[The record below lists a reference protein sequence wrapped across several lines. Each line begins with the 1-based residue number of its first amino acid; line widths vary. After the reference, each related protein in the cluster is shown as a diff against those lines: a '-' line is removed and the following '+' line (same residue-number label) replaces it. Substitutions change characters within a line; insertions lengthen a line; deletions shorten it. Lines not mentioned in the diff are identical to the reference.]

1 MKVKFDIACSLR
13 FLLLDLSQ
21 VGQRRRHV
29 WEHAGEGDRAGD
41 EGDGGGPEE
50 ELRGGA
56 EAVSVECYT
65 WYGV

>member
-1 MKVKFDIACSLR
+1 MKFDVACSLR

-21 VGQRRRHV
+21 VGRRRRRHV

-50 ELRGGA
+50 ELRRGA
-56 EAVSVECYT
+56 EAVSVNT
-65 WYGV
+65 T